1 MLASLEWLKQYV
13 DINIST
19 AELCDKITRVGL
31 EVDSVM
37 QLGEGLEGVVTGK
50 VMEISRHPNSD
61 HLWVCMMDYGQG
73 GEPVQILTGAQNVK
87 QYDIVPVAVVG
98 SVLPP
103 SDRNPEGMKLKKAKM
118 RGLDSFG
125 MLCSAD
131 ELGIDSKLLLP
142 EQRNGIFILP
152 PDTPIGVDIKTVLG
166 LDDTVIDIDLTSNR
180 ADCFSI
186 LGLAR
191 EISAITGCPL
201 KMPAM
206 EVAEVA
212 GGKASDYVHIKIAA
226 PELCSRFSTR
236 VLKDIKIAPSPEWM
250 QNRLRACGVRPI
262 SNVVDVTNYVM
273 LELGQPMHA
282 YDADK
287 VAGRTLIVRRA
298 EEGEKLITLDD
309 KERILNSSM
318 ITIGDAEK
326 AAGLGGVMG
335 GLLTEV
341 TDATKNVILE
351 AASFHGPS
359 IRRTSRAL
367 GLRSEA
373 SGRFERGVDTML
385 THNALNRAAHL
396 LEQMGAC
403 ETFCGIVEDYPEPV
417 KPAVITT
424 TPEKINGCIGCV
436 ISREEIVAI
445 LQKLGF
451 GVEEKGAELVIT
463 APSWR
468 RDIECDADISEEIAR
483 MHGYDYIESHQ
494 PELKITQGHQ
504 SVLDDVKDAV
514 QDYMAAAGLNEMMTY
529 SFIKATAFDKMLL
542 PADDSR
548 RSCIELLN
556 PITDAFSV
564 MRTTMIPSAL
574 QTASFNLRNHND
586 SVALFE
592 VGRIFLPKALPLTDD
607 AEERPVLTAVISG
620 KREPLNWCAAKE
632 NVDFYDM
639 KGLVEGLLAALQVQD
654 YTLARSAAPYLHP
667 GKSCDI
673 VLNGKVIGSFGEV
686 HPTAQENFE
695 LDQTTY
701 VLEMAVEPLVAS
713 AAAVPKYQHL
723 PKYPAMSRD
732 IAVVVPLEVSNE
744 EIEAV
749 IRANAGELL
758 RTVRVFDIYT
768 GKQVAAGCKSMAFN
782 LTYQADDRTL
792 TDAEVDASMK
802 QVIAQVAEAYKAKL
816 RA

>member
-31 EVDSVM
+31 EVDTVTR
-37 QLGEGLEGVVTGK
+37 LGEGLEGVITGK

-61 HLWVCMMDYGQG
+61 HLWICMMDYGQG
-73 GEPVQILTGAQNVK
+73 GDLVQILTGAQNVH

-98 SVLPP
+98 SKLPP
-103 SDRNPEGMKLKKAKM
+103 SGRNPEGMQLKKAKM

-125 MLCSAD
+125 MLCSAE
-131 ELGIDSKLLLP
+131 ELGLDSKLLLP
-142 EQRNGIFILP
+142 EQRSGIFILP
-152 PDTPIGVDIKTVLG
+152 PATPIGIDIKEVLG
-166 LDDTVIDIDLTSNR
+166 LNDTIIDIDLTSNR

-186 LGLAR
+186 VGLAR

-201 KMPAM
+201 KMPALDVK
-206 EVAEVA
+206 ETAA
-212 GGKASDYVHIKIAA
+212 GNAADYVQVKIEV

-250 QNRLRACGVRPI
+250 QRRLRACGVRPI

-287 VAGRTLIVRRA
+287 IADHTLIVRRA
-298 EEGEKLITLDD
+298 VEDEKLVTLDE
-309 KERILNSSM
+309 KERVLNSSM
-318 ITIGDAEK
+318 ITISDTEK

-335 GLLTEV
+335 GLATEV
-341 TDATKNVILE
+341 TSATKNVILE

-373 SGRFERGVDTML
+373 SGRFERGVDTIL
-385 THNALNRAAHL
+385 THNALNRAANL
-396 LEQMGAC
+396 LETMGAC
-403 ETFCGIVEDYPEPV
+403 ETFAGIVEAYPEEV
-417 KPAVITT
+417 KPAVIVTS
-424 TPEKINGCIGCV
+424 PAKINGRIGCE
-436 ISREEIVAI
+436 ISREEIISI
-445 LQKLGF
+445 LEKLGF
-451 GVEEKGAELVIT
+451 GVEEQGEQLVLT

-504 SVLDDVKDAV
+504 SVLDDVKDSV
-514 QDYMAAAGLNEMMTY
+514 QDYMVASGLNEMMTY
-529 SFIKATAFDKMLL
+529 SFIKANAFDKMLL
-542 PADDSR
+542 SADDVR
-548 RSCIELLN
+548 RQCIELLN

-574 QTASFNLRNHND
+574 QAASFNLRNHNS

-592 VGRIFLPKALPLTDD
+592 VGRVFLPKSLPLKD
-607 AEERPVLTAVISG
+607 APAERSMLTAVISG
-620 KREPLNWCAAKE
+620 NREELNWCNSKE
-632 NVDFYDM
+632 SVDFYDM
-639 KGLVEGLLAALQVQD
+639 KGIVEGLLETLQVTD
-654 YTLARSAAPYLHP
+654 YSLVRSSAAYLHP

-673 VLNGKVIGSFGEV
+673 VLAGQVIGSFGEV
-686 HPTAQENFE
+686 HPTVQENFE
-695 LDQTTY
+695 LDQVTY
-701 VLEMAVEPLVAS
+701 VLELAIEPLVSYAS
-713 AAAVPKYQHL
+713 AVPKYHHL
-723 PKYPAMSRD
+723 PKYPSMSRD
-732 IAVVVPLEVSNE
+732 IAVVVPVEVTND

-749 IRANAGELL
+749 IRAHAGELL
-758 RTVRVFDIYT
+758 QGVKVFDIYT
-768 GKQVAAGCKSMAFN
+768 GKQVAEGFKSMAFN
-782 LTYQADDRTL
+782 LTYQAADRTL
-792 TDAEVDASMK
+792 TDTEVDASMK
-802 QVIAQVAEAYKAKL
+802 KVIAEVSEQYKAKL
-816 RA
+816 RD

>member
-37 QLGEGLEGVVTGK
+37 QLGKGLEGVVTGK

-103 SDRNPEGMKLKKAKM
+103 SGRNPEGMKLKKAKM

-152 PDTPIGVDIKTVLG
+152 QDTPIGVDIKTVLG

-191 EISAITGCPL
+191 EISAITGCSL

-206 EVAEVA
+206 EVAEAA
-212 GGKASDYVHIKIAA
+212 GGQASDYVHIKIAA

-309 KERILNSSM
+309 KERILNPSM

-494 PELKITQGHQ
+494 LELKITQGSQ

-592 VGRIFLPKALPLTDD
+592 VGRIFLPKALPLTED

-673 VLNGKVIGSFGEV
+673 VLNGQVIGSFGEV

-701 VLEMAVEPLVAS
+701 VLEMNVEPLVAS

>member
-13 DINIST
+13 DIEMPV

-31 EVDSVM
+31 EVDGVT
-37 QLGEGLEGVVTGK
+37 QLGEGLEGVITGK
-50 VMEISRHPNSD
+50 VVEIFRHPDSD
-61 HLWVCMMDYGQG
+61 HLWVCRMDYGQG
-73 GEPVQILTGAQNVK
+73 GEPVQILTGAQNVR
-87 QYDIVPVAVVG
+87 QDDIVPVAVIG

-103 SDRNPEGMKLKKAKM
+103 SPRNPQGLKLKKAKM

-142 EQRNGIFILP
+142 EQREGIFILP
-152 PDTPIGVDIKTVLG
+152 PDTPVGADVKKILG
-166 LDDTVIDIDLTSNR
+166 LDDIVIDIDLTSNR

-186 LGLAR
+186 IGLAR
-191 EISAITGCPL
+191 EISAITGAPL
-201 KMPAM
+201 KMPALDVR
-206 EVAEVA
+206 EAA
-212 GGKASDYVHIKIAA
+212 GGNASDYVKIKIEDPA
-226 PELCSRFSTR
+226 LCPRFTTR

-250 QNRLRACGVRPI
+250 QRRLRASGVRPI

-298 EEGEKLITLDD
+298 HEDEKLFTLDG
-309 KERILNSSM
+309 KERILDPSM

-373 SGRFERGVDTML
+373 SGRFERGVDIMRTQD
-385 THNALNRAAHL
+385 ALDRAAHL
-396 LEQMGAC
+396 LENMGAC
-403 ETFCGIVEDYPEPV
+403 ETFAGIVQDYPAEF
-417 KPAVITT
+417 KPAVISTT
-424 TPEKINGCIGCV
+424 VQKINGCIGSH
-436 ISREEIVAI
+436 IAAEEIENI
-445 LQKLGF
+445 LLKLGF
-451 GVEEKGAELVIT
+451 GVEMHGENIRVT

-468 RDIECDADISEEIAR
+468 RDIECDADISEEVAR
-483 MHGYDYIESHQ
+483 MHGYDLIESHQ
-494 PELKITQGHQ
+494 PELKITQGRQ
-504 SVLDDVKDAV
+504 SRLDDLKDAV
-514 QDYMAAAGLNEMMTY
+514 ADYLTSAGLAEMMNY
-529 SFIKATAFDKMLL
+529 SFIKATAFDKLL
-542 PADDSR
+542 LAENDAR
-548 RSCIELLN
+548 RNCIELLN

-592 VGRIFLPKALPLTDD
+592 IGRVYLPQALPLAADP
-607 AEERPVLTAVISG
+607 EERAMLALVLSG
-620 KREPLNWCAAKE
+620 RRKALSWCDTKD
-632 NVDFYDM
+632 NVDFYDL
-639 KGLVEGLLAALQVQD
+639 KGIAEGLLAQLQMRD
-654 YTLARSAAPYLHP
+654 YKLARSAAPYLHP

-673 VLNGKVIGSFGEV
+673 IVKEKIIGSFGEV
-686 HPTAQENFE
+686 HPTVQENFE
-695 LDQTTY
+695 LEQTAY
-701 VLEMAVEPLVAS
+701 VLEMELAPLIEGAMQ
-713 AAAVPKYQHL
+713 VPQYRRL
-723 PKYPAMSRD
+723 PKYPGMSRD
-732 IAVVVPLEVSNE
+732 IAVVVPAGVTNE
-744 EIEAV
+744 EIEGV
-749 IRANAGELL
+749 IRASAGELL
-758 RTVRVFDIYT
+758 RGVRLFDVYT

-782 LTYQADDRTL
+782 LSYQADDRTL

-802 QVIAQVAEAYKAKL
+802 AVIARVAAAYAAKL
-816 RA
+816 RE

>member
-31 EVDSVM
+31 EVDTVE
-37 QLGEGLEGVVTGK
+37 QLGKGLEGVVTGK
-50 VMEISRHPNSD
+50 VMDISRHPDSD

-73 GEPVQILTGAQNVK
+73 GVPVLTLTGALNGR

-103 SDRNPEGMKLKKAKM
+103 SGRNPEGMKLKKAKM

-152 PDTPIGVDIKTVLG
+152 PETPIGVDIKQVLG

-201 KMPAM
+201 KQPAM
-206 EVAEVA
+206 DVKEAAE
-212 GGKASDYVHIKIAA
+212 GRASDYVHIKIAA

-236 VLKDIKIAPSPEWM
+236 VLKDIKIAPSPAWM

-298 EEGEKLITLDD
+298 EEGERLITLDD
-309 KERILNSSM
+309 KERVLNPSM
-318 ITIGDAEK
+318 ITIGDADK

-341 TDATKNVILE
+341 TGATKNVILE

-373 SGRFERGVDTML
+373 SGRFERGVDTIL

-396 LEQMGAC
+396 LEAMGAC
-403 ETFCGIVEDYPEPV
+403 ETFSGIVEAYPEEV
-417 KPAVITT
+417 KPAVIKTT
-424 TPEKINGCIGCV
+424 AAKINGCIGFD
-436 ISREEIVAI
+436 ISDGEIVSI

-451 GVEEKGAELVIT
+451 GVQENGEELIIT

-494 PELKITQGHQ
+494 PELKITQGRQ

-514 QDYMAAAGLNEMMTY
+514 QDYMTSAGLSEMMTY

-548 RSCIELLN
+548 RRCIELLN

-564 MRTTMIPSAL
+564 MRTTLIPSAL
-574 QTASFNLRNHND
+574 QTASFNLRNHNG

-592 VGRIFLPKALPLTDD
+592 VGRVFLPKALPLTE
-607 AEERPVLTAVISG
+607 APEERPVLAAVISG
-620 KREPLNWCAAKE
+620 RREQLNWCAAKE

-639 KGLVEGLLAALQVQD
+639 KGLVEGLLAAMQVTD
-654 YTLARSAAPYLHP
+654 YTLTRSAAPYLHP

-673 VLNGKVIGSFGEV
+673 TLDGKLIGSFGEV
-686 HPTAQENFE
+686 HPLVQEAFE
-695 LDQTTY
+695 LDQTAY
-701 VLEMAVEPLVAS
+701 VLEMAVEPLAAS
-713 AAAVPKYQHL
+713 AVAVPKYQHL

-732 IAVVVPLEVSNE
+732 IAVVAPLEVSNE
-744 EIEAV
+744 EIESV
-749 IRANAGELL
+749 IHANAGEFL
-758 RTVRVFDIYT
+758 RSVRVFDIYT

-792 TDAEVDASMK
+792 TDAEVDASM
-802 QVIAQVAEAYKAKL
+802 QRVIAKAAEAYQAKL
-816 RA
+816 RD

>member
-31 EVDSVM
+31 EVDSVK
-37 QLGEGLEGVVTGK
+37 QLGKGLEGIVTGK
-50 VMEISRHPNSD
+50 VMEISRHPDSD

-103 SDRNPEGMKLKKAKM
+103 SGRNPEGMKLKKAKM

-152 PDTPIGVDIKTVLG
+152 QDTPIGVDIKTVLG

-191 EISAITGCPL
+191 EISAITGCSL

-206 EVAEVA
+206 EVAEAA
-212 GGKASDYVHIKIAA
+212 GGQASDYVHIKIAA

-309 KERILNSSM
+309 KERILNPSM

-417 KPAVITT
+417 QPAVITT

-494 PELKITQGHQ
+494 PELKITQGSQ

-592 VGRIFLPKALPLTDD
+592 VGRIFLPKALPLMED

-654 YTLARSAAPYLHP
+654 YTLVRSAAPYLHP

-673 VLNGKVIGSFGEV
+673 VLNGQVIGSFGEV

>member
-31 EVDSVM
+31 EVDSVT
-37 QLGEGLEGVVTGK
+37 QLGKGLEGVVTGK
-50 VMEISRHPNSD
+50 VMEISRHPDSD

-103 SDRNPEGMKLKKAKM
+103 SGRNPEGMKLKKAKM

-152 PDTPIGVDIKTVLG
+152 QDTPIGVDIKTVLG

-191 EISAITGCPL
+191 EISAITGCSL

-206 EVAEVA
+206 EVAEAA
-212 GGKASDYVHIKIAA
+212 GGQASDYVHIKIAA
-226 PELCSRFSTR
+226 SELCSRFSTR

-298 EEGEKLITLDD
+298 KEGEKLITLDD

-417 KPAVITT
+417 QPAVITT

-494 PELKITQGHQ
+494 PELKITQGSQ

-592 VGRIFLPKALPLTDD
+592 VGRIFLPKALPLTED

-639 KGLVEGLLAALQVQD
+639 KGLAEGLLASLQVQD

>member
-37 QLGEGLEGVVTGK
+37 QLGKGLEGVVTGK
-50 VMEISRHPNSD
+50 VMEISRHPDSD

-103 SDRNPEGMKLKKAKM
+103 SGRNPEGMKLKKAKM

-191 EISAITGCPL
+191 EISAITDCPL

-206 EVAEVA
+206 EVAEAA
-212 GGKASDYVHIKIAA
+212 GEKASDYVHIKIAA

-436 ISREEIVAI
+436 ISCEEIVAI

-494 PELKITQGHQ
+494 PELKITQGSQ

-592 VGRIFLPKALPLTDD
+592 VGRIFLPKALPLMED

>member
-13 DINIST
+13 DINISV

-31 EVDSVM
+31 EVDTVT
-37 QLGEGLEGVVTGK
+37 QLGQGLEGVVTGK
-50 VMEISRHPNSD
+50 VMEIHRHPDSD
-61 HLWVCMMDYGQG
+61 HLWVCMLDYGQD
-73 GEPVQILTGAQNVK
+73 GELVQILTGAQNVH

-103 SDRNPEGMKLKKAKM
+103 SERNPEGLKLKKAKM

-131 ELGIDSKLLLP
+131 ELGIESKLLLP

-152 PDTPIGVDIKTVLG
+152 ADTPIGVDVKKVLG

-186 LGLAR
+186 IGLAR

-201 KMPAM
+201 KLPAM
-206 EVAEVA
+206 DVKEAA
-212 GGKASDYVHIKIAA
+212 GGKASDYVNIKIAA
-226 PELCSRFSTR
+226 PELCSRFATR
-236 VLKDIKIAPSPEWM
+236 VLKDIKIMPSPEWM
-250 QNRLRACGVRPI
+250 QRRLRACGVRPI

-298 EEGEKLITLDD
+298 AEGERLVTLDG
-309 KERILNSSM
+309 KERELTSSM

-335 GLLTEV
+335 GLATEV
-341 TDATKNVILE
+341 TSSTVNVILE
-351 AASFHGPS
+351 SASFHGPS

-373 SGRFERGVDTML
+373 SGRFERGVDTIRD
-385 THNALNRAAHL
+385 HDALNRAAHL
-396 LEQMGAC
+396 LEEMGAC
-403 ETFCGIVEDYPEPV
+403 ETFSGIVEAYPNELQ
-417 KPAVITT
+417 PAVITT
-424 TPEKINGCIGCV
+424 TPQRINGCIGFD
-436 ISREEIVAI
+436 ISREETISI
-445 LQKLGF
+445 LTRLGF
-451 GVEEKGAELVIT
+451 GVEEKGEELVIT
-463 APSWR
+463 APTWR
-468 RDIECDADISEEIAR
+468 RDIECAADISEEVAR
-483 MHGYDYIESHQ
+483 MHGYDHIESHQ
-494 PELKITQGHQ
+494 PELTITQGHQ

-514 QDYMAAAGLNEMMTY
+514 QDYMVSAGLSEMMTY
-529 SFIKATAFDKMLL
+529 SFIKANAYDKMLL
-542 PADDSR
+542 AADDSR
-548 RSCIELLN
+548 RQSIELLN

-574 QTASFNLRNHND
+574 QTASFNLRNHNS

-592 VGRIFLPKALPLTDD
+592 IGRVFLPKALPLAAD
-607 AEERPVLTAVISG
+607 PVEKPLLAAVISG
-620 KREPLNWCAAKE
+620 SRNELNWCSAKDS
-632 NVDFYDM
+632 VDFYDM
-639 KGLVEGLLAALQVQD
+639 KGIVEGLLAAMQVAD
-654 YTLARSAAPYLHP
+654 YTLVRSSQPYLHP

-673 VLNGKVIGSFGEV
+673 VVDSKVIGSFGEV
-686 HPTAQENFE
+686 HPLAQEAFE
-695 LDQTTY
+695 LDQVAY
-701 VLEMAVEPLVAS
+701 VLEMEIEPLVAS
-713 AAAVPKYQHL
+713 ATRVPQYKHL
-723 PKYPAMSRD
+723 PKFPAMSRD
-732 IAVVVPLEVSNE
+732 IAVVVPKDVTNAELEQ
-744 EIEAV
+744 V
-749 IRANAGELL
+749 IRTHAGELL
-758 RTVRVFDIYT
+758 QSVRVFDIYT

-782 LTYQADDRTL
+782 LTYQAADRTL

-802 QVIAQVAEAYKAKL
+802 KVIAEVAEAYKAKL
-816 RA
+816 RD

>member
-31 EVDSVM
+31 EVDTVTK
-37 QLGEGLEGVVTGK
+37 LGEGLEGVVTGK
-50 VMEISRHPNSD
+50 VMEIHRHPDSD

-73 GEPVQILTGAQNVK
+73 GEPVQILTGAQNVH

-103 SDRNPEGMKLKKAKM
+103 STRNPEGMKLKKAKM

-142 EQRNGIFILP
+142 EQREGIFILP
-152 PDTPIGVDIKTVLG
+152 ADTPIGVDVKMVLG

-186 LGLAR
+186 IGLAR

-201 KMPAM
+201 KMPALDVK
-206 EVAEVA
+206 EAA
-212 GGKASDYVHIKIAA
+212 DGKASDYVNVKIAA
-226 PELCSRFSTR
+226 PELCSRFATR

-250 QNRLRACGVRPI
+250 QRRLRACGVRPI

-287 VAGRTLIVRRA
+287 VAGHTLIVRRA
-298 EEGEKLITLDD
+298 EEGEKLITLDG
-309 KERILNSSM
+309 KERELTPAM

-341 TDATKNVILE
+341 TGETKNVILE

-373 SGRFERGVDTML
+373 SGRFERGVDTIRD
-385 THNALNRAAHL
+385 HDALNRAAHL

-403 ETFCGIVEDYPEPV
+403 ETFSGIVEAYPKEL

-424 TPEKINGCIGCV
+424 TPAKINGRIGFN
-436 ISREEIVAI
+436 ISHEEIIAI
-445 LQKLGF
+445 LTKLGF
-451 GVEEKGAELVIT
+451 GVEEQDEELVIT
-463 APSWR
+463 APTWR

-483 MHGYDYIESHQ
+483 MHGYDHIESHQ
-494 PELKITQGHQ
+494 PELTITQGHQ

-514 QDYMAAAGLNEMMTY
+514 QDYMVGAGLSEMMTY
-529 SFIKATAFDKMLL
+529 SFIKANAYDKMLL
-542 PADDSR
+542 PADDTR
-548 RSCIELLN
+548 RQCIELLN

-564 MRTTMIPSAL
+564 MRTTMVPSAL
-574 QTASFNLRNHND
+574 QTASFNLRNHNN

-592 VGRIFLPKALPLTDD
+592 IGRVFLPKALPLTEDPV
-607 AEERPVLTAVISG
+607 ERPLLTAVLSG
-620 KREPLNWCAAKE
+620 SRKALNWCDDKG

-639 KGLVEGLLAALQVQD
+639 KGIVEGLLEAIQLSD
-654 YTLARSAAPYLHP
+654 YTMVRSQQPYLHP
-667 GKSCDI
+667 GKSCD
-673 VLNGKVIGSFGEV
+673 VVVGGKVIGSFGEV
-686 HPTAQENFE
+686 HPVAQENFA
-695 LDQTTY
+695 LDQVTY
-701 VLEMAVEPLVAS
+701 VLELEVEALVAS
-713 AAAVPKYQHL
+713 ATRVPQYKHL
-723 PKYPAMSRD
+723 PKFPSMSRD
-732 IAVVVPLEVSNE
+732 IAVVVPASVTNAELEQ
-744 EIEAV
+744 V
-749 IRANAGELL
+749 IRAHAGELL
-758 RTVRVFDIYT
+758 RDVRVFDIYT

-782 LTYQADDRTL
+782 LTYQAADRTL
-792 TDAEVDASMK
+792 TDVEVDASMK
-802 QVIAQVAEAYKAKL
+802 QVIAEVAEAYKAEL

>member
-19 AELCDKITRVGL
+19 AELCDKITRAGL
-31 EVDSVM
+31 EVDTVTN
-37 QLGEGLEGVVTGK
+37 LGEGLEGVITGK

-61 HLWVCMMDYGQG
+61 HLWICMMDYGQG
-73 GEPVQILTGAQNVK
+73 GDLVQILTGAQNVH
-87 QYDIVPVAVVG
+87 QYDMVPVAVVG
-98 SVLPP
+98 SKLPP
-103 SDRNPEGMKLKKAKM
+103 SGRNPEGMKLKKAKM
-118 RGLDSFG
+118 RGFDSFG
-125 MLCSAD
+125 MLCSAE

-142 EQRNGIFILP
+142 EQRSGIFILP
-152 PDTPIGVDIKTVLG
+152 QDTPIGVDIKEVLG
-166 LDDTVIDIDLTSNR
+166 LNDTIIDIDLTSNR

-186 LGLAR
+186 IGLAR

-206 EVAEVA
+206 DVKEAA
-212 GGKASDYVHIKIAA
+212 GGNAADYVSVKIAA
-226 PELCSRFSTR
+226 PELCSRFATR
-236 VLKDIKIAPSPEWM
+236 VLKDIKITNSPEWM
-250 QNRLRACGVRPI
+250 QRRLRACGVRPI

-287 VAGRTLIVRRA
+287 VAGHSLVVRRA
-298 EEGEKLITLDD
+298 EEGEKLITLDE

-341 TDATKNVILE
+341 SGDTKNVILE

-373 SGRFERGVDTML
+373 SGRFERGVDTIL
-385 THNALNRAAHL
+385 NHNALNRAAHL
-396 LEQMGAC
+396 LEEMGAC
-403 ETFCGIVEDYPEPV
+403 ETFAGIVEAYPEEI

-424 TPEKINGCIGCV
+424 SSAKINGRIGCE
-436 ISREEIVAI
+436 ISREEIISI

-451 GVEEKGAELVIT
+451 GVEEQGENLVVT
-463 APSWR
+463 APTWR
-468 RDIECDADISEEIAR
+468 RDIECDADISEEVAR

-504 SVLDDVKDAV
+504 SVLDDVKDSV
-514 QDYMAAAGLNEMMTY
+514 QDYLAAAGLNEMMTY
-529 SFIKATAFDKMLL
+529 SFIKANAFDKMLL
-542 PADDSR
+542 PENDAR
-548 RSCIELLN
+548 RQCIELLN

-574 QTASFNLRNHND
+574 QTASFNLRNHNN

-592 VGRIFLPKALPLTDD
+592 VGRVFLPKALPLTEDPI
-607 AEERPVLTAVISG
+607 ERPVITAVISG
-620 KREPLNWCAAKE
+620 RREELNWCKSKE

-639 KGLVEGLLAALQVQD
+639 KGIVEGLLENLQVDD
-654 YTLARSAAPYLHP
+654 YTLVRSAAPYLHP
-667 GKSCDI
+667 GKSCDVVI
-673 VLNGKVIGSFGEV
+673 NGEVIGSFGEV
-686 HPTAQENFE
+686 HPTVQENFE

-701 VLEMAVEPLVAS
+701 VLEMNVEPLVAY
-713 AAAVPKYQHL
+713 ATAVPKYHHL

-732 IAVVVPLEVSNE
+732 IAVVVPVEVTND
-744 EIEAV
+744 EIVAV

-758 RTVRVFDIYT
+758 QDVRVFDIYT
-768 GKQVAAGCKSMAFN
+768 GKQVAAGCKSIAFN
-782 LTYQADDRTL
+782 LTYQASDRTL

-802 QVIAQVAEAYKAKL
+802 KVIAEVAEQYKAKL
-816 RA
+816 RD

>member
-19 AELCDKITRVGL
+19 AELCDKITRAGL
-31 EVDSVM
+31 EVDTVTN
-37 QLGEGLEGVVTGK
+37 LGEGLEGVITGK

-61 HLWVCMMDYGQG
+61 HLWICMMDYGQG
-73 GEPVQILTGAQNVK
+73 GDLVQILTGAQNVH
-87 QYDIVPVAVVG
+87 QYDMVPVAVVG
-98 SVLPP
+98 SKLPP
-103 SDRNPEGMKLKKAKM
+103 SGRNPEGMKLKKAKM

-125 MLCSAD
+125 MLCSAE

-142 EQRNGIFILP
+142 EQRSGIFILP
-152 PDTPIGVDIKTVLG
+152 QDTPIGVDIKEVLG
-166 LDDTVIDIDLTSNR
+166 LNDTIIDIDLTSNR

-186 LGLAR
+186 IGLAR

-206 EVAEVA
+206 DVKEAA
-212 GGKASDYVHIKIAA
+212 GGNAADYVSVKITA
-226 PELCSRFSTR
+226 PELCSRFATR
-236 VLKDIKIAPSPEWM
+236 VLKDIKITNSPEWM
-250 QNRLRACGVRPI
+250 QRRLRACGVRPI

-287 VAGRTLIVRRA
+287 VAGHSLVVRRA
-298 EEGEKLITLDD
+298 EEGEKLITLDE

-341 TDATKNVILE
+341 SGDTKNVILE

-373 SGRFERGVDTML
+373 SGRFERGVDTIL
-385 THNALNRAAHL
+385 NHNALNRAAHL
-396 LEQMGAC
+396 LEEMGAC
-403 ETFCGIVEDYPEPV
+403 ETFAGIVEAYPEEI

-424 TPEKINGCIGCV
+424 SSAKINGRIGCE
-436 ISREEIVAI
+436 ISREEIISI

-451 GVEEKGAELVIT
+451 GVEEQGENLVVT
-463 APSWR
+463 APTWR
-468 RDIECDADISEEIAR
+468 RDIECDADISEEVAR

-504 SVLDDVKDAV
+504 SVLDDVKDSV
-514 QDYMAAAGLNEMMTY
+514 QDYLAAAGLNEMMTY
-529 SFIKATAFDKMLL
+529 SFIKANAFDKMLL
-542 PADDSR
+542 PENDAR
-548 RSCIELLN
+548 RQCIELLN

-574 QTASFNLRNHND
+574 QTASFNLRNHNS

-592 VGRIFLPKALPLTDD
+592 VGRVFLPKALPLTEDPI
-607 AEERPVLTAVISG
+607 ERPVITAVISG
-620 KREPLNWCAAKE
+620 RREELNWCKSKE

-639 KGLVEGLLAALQVQD
+639 KGIVEGLLENLQVDD
-654 YTLARSAAPYLHP
+654 YTLVRSAAPYLHP
-667 GKSCDI
+667 GKSCDVVI
-673 VLNGKVIGSFGEV
+673 NGEVIGSFGEV
-686 HPTAQENFE
+686 HPTVQENFE

-701 VLEMAVEPLVAS
+701 VLEMNVEPLVAY
-713 AAAVPKYQHL
+713 ATAVPKYHHL

-732 IAVVVPLEVSNE
+732 IAVVVPVEVTND
-744 EIEAV
+744 EIVAV

-758 RTVRVFDIYT
+758 QDVRVFDIYT
-768 GKQVAAGCKSMAFN
+768 GKQVAAGCKSIAFN
-782 LTYQADDRTL
+782 LTYQASDRTL

-802 QVIAQVAEAYKAKL
+802 KVIAEVAEQYKAKL
-816 RA
+816 RD

>member
-13 DINIST
+13 DINISV

-31 EVDSVM
+31 EVDTVT
-37 QLGEGLEGVVTGK
+37 QLGQGLEGVVTGK
-50 VMEISRHPNSD
+50 VMEIHRHPDSD
-61 HLWVCMMDYGQG
+61 HLWVCMLDYGQG
-73 GEPVQILTGAQNVK
+73 GEPVQILTGAQNVH

-103 SDRNPEGMKLKKAKM
+103 SERNPEGLKLKKAKM

-131 ELGIDSKLLLP
+131 ELGIESKLLLP

-152 PDTPIGVDIKTVLG
+152 ADTPIGVDVKKILG

-186 LGLAR
+186 IGLAR

-206 EVAEVA
+206 DVKEAA
-212 GGKASDYVHIKIAA
+212 GGKASDYVNIKIAA
-226 PELCSRFSTR
+226 PELCSRFATR
-236 VLKDIKIAPSPEWM
+236 VLKDIKIMPSPEWM
-250 QNRLRACGVRPI
+250 QRRLRACGVRPI

-298 EEGEKLITLDD
+298 EEGEKLVTLDS
-309 KERILNSSM
+309 KERELTPAM

-335 GLLTEV
+335 GLATEV
-341 TDATKNVILE
+341 TSSTVNVILE

-373 SGRFERGVDTML
+373 SGRFERGVDTIRD
-385 THNALNRAAHL
+385 HDALNRAAHL
-396 LEQMGAC
+396 LEEMGAC
-403 ETFCGIVEDYPEPV
+403 ETFSGIVEAYPNELQ
-417 KPAVITT
+417 PAVITT
-424 TPEKINGCIGCV
+424 TPQKINGCIGFD
-436 ISREEIVAI
+436 ISREETISI
-445 LQKLGF
+445 LTRLGF
-451 GVEEKGAELVIT
+451 GVEEKGEELVIT
-463 APSWR
+463 APTWR
-468 RDIECDADISEEIAR
+468 RDIECAADISEEVAR
-483 MHGYDYIESHQ
+483 MHGYDHIESHQ
-494 PELKITQGHQ
+494 PELTITQGHQ

-514 QDYMAAAGLNEMMTY
+514 QDYMVSAGLSEMMTY
-529 SFIKATAFDKMLL
+529 SFIKANAYDKMLL
-542 PADDSR
+542 SAGDSR
-548 RSCIELLN
+548 RQSIELLN

-574 QTASFNLRNHND
+574 QTASFNLRNHNN

-592 VGRIFLPKALPLTDD
+592 IGRVFLPKALPLTAD
-607 AEERPVLTAVISG
+607 PVEKPLLAAVISG
-620 KREPLNWCAAKE
+620 SRNELNWCSAKD

-639 KGLVEGLLAALQVQD
+639 KGIVEGLLAAMQVAD
-654 YTLARSAAPYLHP
+654 YTLVRSTQPYLHP

-673 VLNGKVIGSFGEV
+673 VVDGKVIGSFGEV
-686 HPTAQENFE
+686 HPLAQEAFE
-695 LDQTTY
+695 LDQVAY
-701 VLEMAVEPLVAS
+701 VLEMEIEPLVAS
-713 AAAVPKYQHL
+713 ATRVPQYKHL
-723 PKYPAMSRD
+723 PKFPAMSRD
-732 IAVVVPLEVSNE
+732 IAVVVPLEVTNAE
-744 EIEAV
+744 LQEV
-749 IRANAGELL
+749 IRAHAGELL
-758 RTVRVFDIYT
+758 QSVHVFDIYT

-782 LTYQADDRTL
+782 LTYQAADRTL

-802 QVIAQVAEAYKAKL
+802 KVIAEVAEAYKAKL
-816 RA
+816 RD

>member
-31 EVDSVM
+31 EVDSVT
-37 QLGEGLEGVVTGK
+37 QLGKSLEGVVTGK
-50 VMEISRHPNSD
+50 VLEISRHPDSD

-103 SDRNPEGMKLKKAKM
+103 SGRNPEGMKLKKAKM

-206 EVAEVA
+206 EVAEAA
-212 GGKASDYVHIKIAA
+212 GGQASDYVHIKIAA

-424 TPEKINGCIGCV
+424 MPEKINGCIGFV
-436 ISREEIVAI
+436 ISSEEIVSI

-494 PELKITQGHQ
+494 PELTITQGRQ

-592 VGRIFLPKALPLTDD
+592 VGRIFLPKALPLTED

-654 YTLARSAAPYLHP
+654 YTLVRSTAPYLHP

-701 VLEMAVEPLVAS
+701 VLEMVVEPLVTS
-713 AAAVPKYQHL
+713 ATAVPKYQHL

-758 RTVRVFDIYT
+758 RAVRVFDIYT

-782 LTYQADDRTL
+782 LTYQAADRTL

-816 RA
+816 RE

>member
-19 AELCDKITRVGL
+19 AELCDKITRAGL
-31 EVDSVM
+31 EVDTVTN
-37 QLGEGLEGVVTGK
+37 LGEGLEGVITGK

-61 HLWVCMMDYGQG
+61 HLWICMMDYGQG
-73 GEPVQILTGAQNVK
+73 GDLVQILTGAQNVH
-87 QYDIVPVAVVG
+87 QYDMVPVAVVG
-98 SVLPP
+98 SKLPP
-103 SDRNPEGMKLKKAKM
+103 SGRNPEGMKLKKAKM

-125 MLCSAD
+125 MLCSAE

-142 EQRNGIFILP
+142 EQRSGIFILP
-152 PDTPIGVDIKTVLG
+152 QDTPIGVDIKEVLG
-166 LDDTVIDIDLTSNR
+166 LNDTIIDIDLTSNR

-186 LGLAR
+186 IGLAR

-206 EVAEVA
+206 DVKEAA
-212 GGKASDYVHIKIAA
+212 GGNAADYVSVKITA
-226 PELCSRFSTR
+226 PELCSRFATR
-236 VLKDIKIAPSPEWM
+236 VLKDIKITNSPEWM
-250 QNRLRACGVRPI
+250 QRRLRACGVRPI

-287 VAGRTLIVRRA
+287 VAGHSLVVRRA
-298 EEGEKLITLDD
+298 EEGEKLITLDE

-341 TDATKNVILE
+341 SGDTKNVILE

-373 SGRFERGVDTML
+373 SGRFERGVDTIL
-385 THNALNRAAHL
+385 NHNALNRAAHL
-396 LEQMGAC
+396 LEEMGAC
-403 ETFCGIVEDYPEPV
+403 ETFAGIVEAYPEEI

-424 TPEKINGCIGCV
+424 SSAKINGRIGCE
-436 ISREEIVAI
+436 ISREEIISI

-451 GVEEKGAELVIT
+451 GVEEQGENLVVT
-463 APSWR
+463 APTWR
-468 RDIECDADISEEIAR
+468 RDIECDADISEEVAR

-504 SVLDDVKDAV
+504 SVLDDVKDSV
-514 QDYMAAAGLNEMMTY
+514 QDYLAAAGLNEMMTY
-529 SFIKATAFDKMLL
+529 SFIKANAFDKMLL
-542 PADDSR
+542 PENDAR
-548 RSCIELLN
+548 RQCIELLN

-574 QTASFNLRNHND
+574 QTASFNLRNHNN

-592 VGRIFLPKALPLTDD
+592 VGRVFLPKALPLTDD
-607 AEERPVLTAVISG
+607 PIERPVITAVISG
-620 KREPLNWCAAKE
+620 RREELNWCKSKE

-639 KGLVEGLLAALQVQD
+639 KGIVEGLLENLQVDD
-654 YTLARSAAPYLHP
+654 YTLVRSAAPYLHP
-667 GKSCDI
+667 GKSCDVVI
-673 VLNGKVIGSFGEV
+673 NGEVIGSFGEV
-686 HPTAQENFE
+686 HPTVQENFE

-701 VLEMAVEPLVAS
+701 VLEMNVEPLVAY
-713 AAAVPKYQHL
+713 ATAVPKYHHL

-732 IAVVVPLEVSNE
+732 IAVVVPVEVTND
-744 EIEAV
+744 EIVAV

-758 RTVRVFDIYT
+758 QDVRVFDIYT
-768 GKQVAAGCKSMAFN
+768 GKQVAAGCKSIAFN
-782 LTYQADDRTL
+782 LTYQASDRTL

-802 QVIAQVAEAYKAKL
+802 KVIAEVAEQYKAKL
-816 RA
+816 RD

>member
-31 EVDSVM
+31 EVDTVEH
-37 QLGEGLEGVVTGK
+37 LGEGLEGVVTGK
-50 VMEISRHPNSD
+50 VLEISRHPDSD
-61 HLWVCMMDYGQG
+61 HLWVCQMDYGQG
-73 GEPVQILTGAQNVK
+73 GDPVQILTGAQNVH

-98 SVLPP
+98 SQLPP
-103 SDRNPEGMKLKKAKM
+103 SGRNPEGMKLKKAKM
-118 RGLDSFG
+118 RGLDSYG

-142 EQRNGIFILP
+142 EQREGIFILP
-152 PDTPIGVDIKTVLG
+152 ADTPIGVDIKGVLG

-186 LGLAR
+186 IGLAR

-206 EVAEVA
+206 DVKEAA
-212 GGKASDYVHIKIAA
+212 GGNAADYVNIKIAA
-226 PELCSRFSTR
+226 PELCTRFSTR
-236 VLKDIKIAPSPEWM
+236 VLKDIKITESPEWM
-250 QNRLRACGVRPI
+250 QRRLRACGVRPI

-287 VAGRTLIVRRA
+287 VAGHTLIVRRA

-309 KERILNSSM
+309 KERILNPSM

-341 TDATKNVILE
+341 TGETKNVILE

-373 SGRFERGVDTML
+373 SGRFERGVDTIL
-385 THNALNRAAHL
+385 THNALNRAANL
-396 LEQMGAC
+396 LEAMGAC
-403 ETFCGIVEDYPEPV
+403 ETFTGIVEAYPEPV
-417 KPAVITT
+417 NPAEIVT
-424 TPEKINGCIGCV
+424 TPAKICGCIGCHIDTSEI
-436 ISREEIVAI
+436 ISI
-445 LQKLGF
+445 LEKLGF
-451 GVEEKGAELVIT
+451 GVAVNGDELTIT

-468 RDIECDADISEEIAR
+468 RDIECDADISEEVAR

-494 PELKITQGHQ
+494 PELTITQGSQ

-514 QDYMAAAGLNEMMTY
+514 QDYMVSAGLSEMMTY
-529 SFIKATAFDKMLL
+529 SFIKATAFDNMLL
-542 PADDSR
+542 AADDVR
-548 RSCIELLN
+548 RNAIALLN

-574 QTASFNLRNHND
+574 QTASFNLRNHNA

-592 VGRIFLPKALPLTDD
+592 VGRIFTAKALPLTED
-607 AEERPVLTAVISG
+607 PVETMVLSAVLSG
-620 KREPLNWCAAKE
+620 RREAINWCGNKG

-639 KGLVEGLLAALQVQD
+639 KGVVEGLLEAMQVTD
-654 YTLARSAAPYLHP
+654 YELVRSSEPYLHP

-673 VLNGKVIGSFGEV
+673 LLNGKVIGSFGEV
-686 HPTAQENFE
+686 HPVAQDKFE
-695 LDQTTY
+695 LDQEAY
-701 VLEMAVEPLVAS
+701 VLELQVEPLVAS
-713 AAAVPKYQHL
+713 ATAVPKYKHL

-732 IAVVVPLEVSNE
+732 IAVVVPVEVTNDELEG
-744 EIEAV
+744 V
-749 IRANAGELL
+749 IRKHAGELL
-758 RTVRVFDIYT
+758 TGVRVFDIYT
-768 GKQVAAGCKSMAFN
+768 GKQVAEGYKSMAFN
-782 LTYQADDRTL
+782 LTYQAADRTL

-802 QVIAQVAEAYKAKL
+802 KVIAEVGEAYKAKL
-816 RA
+816 RD

>member
-19 AELCDKITRVGL
+19 AELCDKITRAGL
-31 EVDSVM
+31 EVDTVTN
-37 QLGEGLEGVVTGK
+37 LGEGLEGVITGK

-61 HLWVCMMDYGQG
+61 HLWICMMDYGQG
-73 GEPVQILTGAQNVK
+73 GDLVQILTGAQNVH
-87 QYDIVPVAVVG
+87 QYDMVPVAVVG
-98 SVLPP
+98 SKLPP
-103 SDRNPEGMKLKKAKM
+103 SGRNPEGMKLKKAKM
-118 RGLDSFG
+118 RGFDSFG
-125 MLCSAD
+125 MLCSAE

-142 EQRNGIFILP
+142 EQRSGIFILP
-152 PDTPIGVDIKTVLG
+152 QDTPIGVDIKEVLG
-166 LDDTVIDIDLTSNR
+166 LNDTIIDIDLTSNR

-186 LGLAR
+186 IGLAR

-206 EVAEVA
+206 DVKEAA
-212 GGKASDYVHIKIAA
+212 GGNAADYVSVKITA
-226 PELCSRFSTR
+226 PELCSRFATR
-236 VLKDIKIAPSPEWM
+236 VLKDIKITNSPEWM
-250 QNRLRACGVRPI
+250 QRRLRACGVRPI

-287 VAGRTLIVRRA
+287 VAGHSLVVRRA
-298 EEGEKLITLDD
+298 EEGEKLITLDE

-341 TDATKNVILE
+341 SGDTKNVILE

-373 SGRFERGVDTML
+373 SGRFERGVDTIL
-385 THNALNRAAHL
+385 NHNALNRAAHL
-396 LEQMGAC
+396 LEEMGAC
-403 ETFCGIVEDYPEPV
+403 ETFAGIVEAYPEEI

-424 TPEKINGCIGCV
+424 SSAKINGRIGCE
-436 ISREEIVAI
+436 ISREEIISI

-451 GVEEKGAELVIT
+451 GVEEQGENLVVT
-463 APSWR
+463 APTWR
-468 RDIECDADISEEIAR
+468 RDIECDADISEEVAR

-504 SVLDDVKDAV
+504 SVLDDVKDSV
-514 QDYMAAAGLNEMMTY
+514 QDYLAAAGLNEMMTY
-529 SFIKATAFDKMLL
+529 SFIKANAFDKMLL
-542 PADDSR
+542 PENDAR
-548 RSCIELLN
+548 RQCIELLN

-574 QTASFNLRNHND
+574 QTASFNLRNHNS

-592 VGRIFLPKALPLTDD
+592 VGRVFLPKALPLTEDPI
-607 AEERPVLTAVISG
+607 ERPVITAVISG
-620 KREPLNWCAAKE
+620 RREELNWCKSKE

-639 KGLVEGLLAALQVQD
+639 KGIVEGLLENLQVDD
-654 YTLARSAAPYLHP
+654 YTLVRSAAPYLHP
-667 GKSCDI
+667 GKSCDVVI
-673 VLNGKVIGSFGEV
+673 NGEVIGSFGEV
-686 HPTAQENFE
+686 HPTVQENFE

-701 VLEMAVEPLVAS
+701 VLEMNVEPLVAY
-713 AAAVPKYQHL
+713 ATAVPKYHHL

-732 IAVVVPLEVSNE
+732 IAVVVPVEVTND
-744 EIEAV
+744 EIVAV

-758 RTVRVFDIYT
+758 QDVRVFDIYT
-768 GKQVAAGCKSMAFN
+768 GKQVAAGCKSIAFN
-782 LTYQADDRTL
+782 LTYQASDRTL

-802 QVIAQVAEAYKAKL
+802 KVIAEVAEQYKAKL
-816 RA
+816 RD